1 VSVLTVDK
9 TLAPW
14 GELNDIPWTGI
25 LVGNGASCAVWHGF
39 RYKSLYDQS
48 CSAEMTTRLTA
59 EAVRIF
65 EALETHNFELV
76 QSALKITSLVT
87 QALGQ
92 NPATV
97 EGLYLEIQNALVE
110 AVKSVHIPW
119 RNIPEDN
126 LRAIKQGLLPYEFV
140 YSTNYDLILYWSIML
155 DGPLGFTDYFFAPRF
170 DLGNT
175 EIWGKVTKVLFL
187 HGGLHLYR
195 ELSGETIKRKAQPCQ
210 NLLDLFGTPLE
221 PSAVSLFI
229 SEGSWRDKLKSV
241 YRSDYLSFAYS
252 QFAKHRG
259 PLVVFGQ
266 SLTADFDGHLI
277 EAIRKSEAK
286 ILAISLLP
294 GADVPTS
301 KARFYGAFPNMDLH
315 FFDATTHPL
324 GAADLCVPEETTAVN
339 AGAAP
344 VGGPSLAQ
352 LWSEHS

>member
-1 VSVLTVDK
+1 MPVLVVDE

-14 GELNDIPWTGI
+14 SELKDIPWAGI

-39 RYKSLYDQS
+39 RYRSLYDQS
-48 CSAEMTTRLTA
+48 RSAEMTARLTA

-65 EALETHNFELV
+65 EVLQTHNFELV
-76 QSALKITSLVT
+76 LSALKTTSLVT

-97 EGLYLEIQNALVE
+97 DGLYLVIQNALVQ
-110 AVKSVHIPW
+110 AVKSVHVPW
-119 RNIPEDN
+119 ANIPEGN
-126 LRAIKQGLLPYEFV
+126 LRTIKQALLPYDFV

-155 DGPLGFTDYFFAPRF
+155 DGPAGFTDYFFAPRF

-175 EIWGKVTKVLFL
+175 EIWGKATKVLFL

-195 ELSGETIKRKAQPCQ
+195 ELSGETIKRKAEPWQ
-210 NLLDLFGTPLE
+210 NLLDLFGAPLE
-221 PSAVSLFI
+221 PPAVPLFI
-229 SEGSWRDKLKSV
+229 SEGSSRDKLNSI

-259 PLVVFGQ
+259 PLVIFGQ
-266 SLTADFDGHLI
+266 SLTAEFDGHLI
-277 EAIRKSEAK
+277 DAIRKSEAN

-294 GADVPTS
+294 GPDVPS
-301 KARFYGAFPNMDLH
+301 RKARFYGAFSNMDVH

-324 GAADLCVPEETTAVN
+324 GSEELSVPEEATTGTPGVAPTGGSAV
-339 AGAAP
+339 
-344 VGGPSLAQ
+344 
-352 LWSEHS
+352 

>member
-1 VSVLTVDK
+1 MPVLAVDE
-9 TLAPW
+9 TLARW
-14 GELNDIPWTGI
+14 GDLKDIPWTGI
-25 LVGNGASCAVWHGF
+25 LVGNGASCAVWRGF
-39 RYKSLYDQS
+39 RYRSLYDQS
-48 CSAEMTTRLTA
+48 CSAEMTARLTA
-59 EAVRIF
+59 EAIRIF

-76 QSALKITSLVT
+76 LSALKTTSLVI

-97 EGLYLEIQNALVE
+97 DGLYLVIQTALVE

-119 RNIPEDN
+119 ANIPEDN
-126 LRAIKQGLLPYEFV
+126 LRSIKQALLPYEFV

-155 DGPLGFTDYFFAPRF
+155 DGPSGFTDYFFAPRF

-175 EIWGKVTKVLFL
+175 EIWVKATKVLFL

-195 ELSGETIKRKAQPCQ
+195 ELSGETIKRKAQPFQ
-210 NLLDLFGTPLE
+210 TLLDLFGTPLV
-221 PSAVSLFI
+221 PPAVPLFI
-229 SEGSWRDKLKSV
+229 SEGSSRDKLNSI

-266 SLTADFDGHLI
+266 SLSAEFDGHLI
-277 EAIRKSEAK
+277 DAIRKSEAK

-294 GADVPTS
+294 GPDVPTS
-301 KARFYGAFPNMDLH
+301 KARFYGAFPNMDVH

-324 GAADLCVPEETTAVN
+324 GAADLSVPEEATAVN
-339 AGAAP
+339 ARVAPPEGPAA
-344 VGGPSLAQ
+344 
-352 LWSEHS
+352 